1 MTPDER
7 AARDKARAAGIPPTR
22 DYLEAKHRKWP
33 DRYPPPAP
41 ECVVAPCR
49 RQSDPTRTDGR
60 CDWHG
65 GYHDRRPGT

>member
-22 DYLEAKHRKWP
+22 EYLAAKHAKWP
-33 DRYPPPAP
+33 DRYPPPPA

-49 RQSDPTRTDGR
+49 RPSDPTRPDGR

-65 GYHDRRPGT
+65 GYHDRRPNA